1 VSDHGKRQM
10 TCPECGENAY
20 HRPPADLV
28 RWEAHGITRPEWS
41 HRDGS
46 SLCPVIGPSGG
57 YRPAQPAEAA
67 PRAET
72 RADGARPHPITPPGQ
87 PGNWDPSSRF
97 GPQHDSEGQLIE
109 CHIAPLGD
117 IPAGQPGNRARQLS
131 AFRAAHNRIAA
142 AIGRNYRKAAIAR
155 RNGLEPPAAAEPAE
169 RGGRPVNP
177 RLGLPRSAGDPLD
190 PTRNRTA
197 CSNHKTTTRATR

>member
-20 HRPPADLV
+20 QSPPTDLV
-28 RWEAHGITRPEWS
+28 RWEAHGMTRPEWS

-67 PRAET
+67 PGTET
-72 RADGARPHPITPPGQ
+72 RSADAARLHPLAPKAE
-87 PGNWDPSSRF
+87 PGNWDPFSRL
-97 GPQHDSEGQLIE
+97 GALHDSAGQLIE
-109 CHIAPLGD
+109 GRIAPLGD
-117 IPAGQPGNRARQLS
+117 IPAGQPGNRARRLS
-131 AFRAAHNRIAA
+131 AFRAAHNWIAA

-169 RGGRPVNP
+169 RE
-177 RLGLPRSAGDPLD
+177 AGQ
-190 PTRNRTA
+190 
-197 CSNHKTTTRATR
+197 